1 MRSIF
6 AGLLLCLAT
15 TAVPRLADAQSIVT
29 GTWSGTVT
37 NPSGEVKPVT
47 YTVTRSGDS
56 LSVTL
61 SETAGGPPVA
71 FANVRVA
78 GDTLLFD
85 WRGGREGERLIC
97 KLVRQEDG
105 AYEGSCRDSESR
117 EGRMRM
123 VPPPRQ

>member
-1 MRSIF
+1 MRPIF
-6 AGLLLCLAT
+6 GALLLALAA
-15 TAVPRLADAQSIVT
+15 TAVPPLADAQSIVT
-29 GTWSGTVT
+29 GTWTGTVT

-61 SETAGGPPVA
+61 SETAAGPPVA
-71 FANVRVA
+71 FANVHIA

-85 WRGGREGERLIC
+85 WRGGREGERLVC
-97 KLVRQEDG
+97 KLVRQGDG
-105 AYEGSCRDSESR
+105 AYEGSCRDTESR

-123 VPPPRQ
+123 VPPPKQ